1 MGKLHLMNVFVAVAE
16 TQSFAAAA
24 RKLAISPPAVTRA
37 VTALE
42 NQLKVK
48 LLIRTTRHVRITD
61 AGRDYLA
68 SAKHIIHAVSEADET
83 AMGINATPRGHLTIT
98 APVLFGKMFVL
109 PGVISLLQRHPALS
123 ISALL
128 LDRVVNLLDEGV
140 DIAIRI
146 GELTDSSMY
155 AIRVGQVQRVICA
168 SPHYLAQ
175 HGTPQTLNEL
185 TSHTLIAASNSGNTW
200 KFNTASLQVQPRLT
214 VTTHDAAIDAAV
226 HGLGITHVL
235 SYQIAALLATGALT
249 TLLDFE
255 QPTAMPI
262 HILHS
267 EGRHISAK
275 VRAFVDTMV
284 LLLRDNMALH

>member
-1 MGKLHLMNVFVAVAE
+1 MDKLHLMNVFVAVAE

-61 AGRDYLA
+61 AGREYLA

-109 PGVISLLQRHPALS
+109 PGVISLLQRHPAMS

-128 LDRVVNLLDEGV
+128 LDRVVNLLDEGIDV
-140 DIAIRI
+140 AVRI
-146 GELTDSSMY
+146 GELTDSSMN
-155 AIRVGQVQRVICA
+155 AVRVGQVRRVICA
-168 SPHYLAQ
+168 SPQYLAQ

-185 TSHTLIAASNSGNTW
+185 AGHTLISASNSGNAW
-200 KFNTASLQVQPRLT
+200 KFNTATLQVQPRLS
-214 VTTHDAAIDAAV
+214 VTTHDAAIDVAV
-226 HGLGITHVL
+226 HGLGITRVL
-235 SYQIAALLATGALT
+235 SYQISALLATGALT
-249 TLLDFE
+249 TLLDTE
-255 QPTAMPI
+255 QPAAMPI
-262 HILHS
+262 HVLHS
-267 EGRHISAK
+267 EGRHTSAK
-275 VRAFVDTMV
+275 VRAFVDMMV
-284 LLLRDNMALH
+284 LQLQEDAALH